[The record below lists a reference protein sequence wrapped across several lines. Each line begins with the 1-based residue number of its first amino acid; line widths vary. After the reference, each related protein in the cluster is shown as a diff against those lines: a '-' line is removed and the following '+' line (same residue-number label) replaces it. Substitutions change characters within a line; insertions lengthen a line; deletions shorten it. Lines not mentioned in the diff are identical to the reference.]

1 MTFWGREASLRVL
14 AITAGAANMY
24 CGSCLRDNVLA
35 AELRRQGHDVTLI
48 PIYTPT
54 RTDEPNVSEE
64 RVLYGGVNVYLQ
76 QVVPLFRRTPELVDR
91 IFDSKWVMKLL
102 SRLSVSTD
110 PAELGDLT
118 VSTLKGENGF
128 QRKEV
133 DKLTAWLIAQPRPD
147 VVVLPNSL
155 MIGLA
160 RPIARALQVPIA
172 CTLQGEDLFLDGLS
186 EAHRAQAIELIRDQV
201 QFVDGFMAVSDYY
214 AGFMANLLSIP
225 AEKMAMVPLGINFD
239 GYAPSTP
246 TDTPLKIGYFARI
259 APEKGLHN
267 LVEAYRMLRER
278 DDVPPTRLE
287 VAGYLGREHR
297 GYLAKLTA
305 AIARYGLADEFHYHG
320 VLDRRQKIEFL
331 QSLSL
336 VSVPTDYEE
345 PKGIFLLEAMA
356 AGVPVVQ
363 PRRGAFPELL
373 ERTGGGKLVEAGNS
387 GELAEAL
394 ACLVRDAGARREL
407 GRRAA
412 EGVRRHY
419 PVEMMARRSIAVF
432 EKLVEREP
440 LGPFGEVDGV
450 ATGVASI

>member
-1 MTFWGREASLRVL
+1 MRVL
-14 AITAGAANMY
+14 AITAGAANMI
-24 CGSCLRDNVLA
+24 CGSCLRDNALA
-35 AELRRQGHDVTLI
+35 AELRRQGHDVTLV

-76 QVVPLFRRTPELVDR
+76 QVFPLFRRTPEFVDR
-91 IFDSKWVMKLL
+91 VFDSKWVMKLL

-110 PAELGDLT
+110 PADLGDLT

-133 DKLTAWLIAQPRPD
+133 VKLTAWLSAQPRPD

-160 RPIARALQVPIA
+160 RPLARALQVPIA

-186 EAHRAQAIELIRDQV
+186 EAHRTEAIALIRDQV

-214 AGFMANLLSIP
+214 AEFMAKLLSIP

-239 GYAPSTP
+239 GYEPNTTP
-246 TDTPLKIGYFARI
+246 DTPLKIGYFARI

-267 LVEAYRMLRER
+267 LVEAYRILRER

-297 GYLAKLTA
+297 GYLKKLTA
-305 AIARYGLADEFHYHG
+305 DIARYGLRDEFHYHG
-320 VLDRRQKIEFL
+320 VLDRREKIDFL
-331 QSLSL
+331 QSLAL

-363 PRRGAFPELL
+363 PRRGAFAELL
-373 ERTGGGKLVEAGNS
+373 DRTGGGRLVEAGNP
-387 GELAEAL
+387 EDLAEAL
-394 ACLVRDAGARREL
+394 AGLVQNADERREL

-412 EGVRRHY
+412 EGVRRHHT
-419 PVEMMARRSIAVF
+419 VEIMARRSIEAF
-432 EKLVEREP
+432 QKLVDRQPVGHVSEQE
-440 LGPFGEVDGV
+440 GI
-450 ATGVASI
+450 ATGVASV

>member
-1 MTFWGREASLRVL
+1 MRVL

-24 CGSCLRDNVLA
+24 CGSCLRDNALA
-35 AELRRQGHDVTLI
+35 AELRRQGHDVTLV

-54 RTDEPNVSEE
+54 RIDEPNVSEE

-133 DKLTAWLIAQPRPD
+133 NKLTAWLTGKPRPD

-160 RPIARALQVPIA
+160 RPLAGALQVPIA

-186 EAHRAQAIELIRDQV
+186 EAHRAEAIELIRDQV

-214 AGFMANLLSIP
+214 AAFMANLLSIP

-239 GYAPSTP
+239 GYASSTTPSTSA
-246 TDTPLKIGYFARI
+246 DTPLKIGYFARI

-297 GYLAKLTA
+297 GYLRKLTA
-305 AIARYGLADEFHYHG
+305 EITRYGLAEEFHYHG
-320 VLDRRQKIEFL
+320 VLDRREKIEFL

-363 PRRGAFPELL
+363 PRHGAFPELL
-373 ERTGGGKLVEAGNS
+373 ERTGGGKLVEAGNNR
-387 GELAEAL
+387 ELAEAL
-394 ACLVRDAGARREL
+394 ASLLRDGGERREL

-412 EGVRRHY
+412 EGVRHHY
-419 PVEMMARRSIAVF
+419 PVEIMARRSIATF

-440 LGPFGEVDGV
+440 VGPVGEAEGV
-450 ATGVASI
+450 ATGVISI

>member
-1 MTFWGREASLRVL
+1 MRVL

-24 CGSCLRDNVLA
+24 CGSCLRDNALA
-35 AELRRQGHDVTLI
+35 AELRRQGHDVTLV
-48 PIYTPT
+48 PVYTPT

-76 QVVPLFRRTPELVDR
+76 QVVPLFRRTPEFVDR
-91 IFDSKWVMKLL
+91 VFDSKWVMKLL

-118 VSTLKGENGF
+118 VSTLKGESGF

-133 DKLTAWLIAQPRPD
+133 NKLTAWLTAQPRPD

-160 RPIARALQVPIA
+160 RPLARALQVPIA

-186 EAHRAQAIELIRDQV
+186 EAHRAEAINLIRDQV

-239 GYAPSTP
+239 GYAPSMPPSTS

-267 LVEAYRMLRER
+267 LVEAYRLLRER

-297 GYLAKLTA
+297 GYLAKLSA
-305 AIARYGLADEFHYHG
+305 EIARYGLADEFHYHG
-320 VLDRRQKIEFL
+320 VLDRREKIEFL

-345 PKGIFLLEAMA
+345 PKGIFVLEAMA

-373 ERTGGGKLVEAGNS
+373 GRTGGGKLVEAGNS

-394 ACLVRDAGARREL
+394 ASLVRDAGERREL

-412 EGVRRHY
+412 EGVRLHY
-419 PVEMMARRSIAVF
+419 PVEMMARRSIAAF
-432 EKLVEREP
+432 EKLVERERVVP
-440 LGPFGEVDGV
+440 VGKVEGV
-450 ATGVASI
+450 APGVTI

>member
-1 MTFWGREASLRVL
+1 MRIL

-24 CGSCLRDNVLA
+24 CGSCLRDNSLA
-35 AELRRQGHDVTLI
+35 AELRRQGHDITLV

-76 QVVPLFRRTPELVDR
+76 QVLPLFRRTPEYVDR

-110 PAELGDLT
+110 PADLGDLT

-133 DKLTAWLIAQPRPD
+133 AKLTAWLSAQPRPD

-160 RPIARALQVPIA
+160 RPLARALGVPIV
-172 CTLQGEDLFLDGLS
+172 CTLQGEDLFLDGLP
-186 EAHRAQAIELIRDQV
+186 EARRTEAIALIRDQV
-201 QFVDGFMAVSDYY
+201 QFVDRFIAISDYY
-214 AGFMANLLSIP
+214 AAFMTGLLSIP
-225 AEKMAMVPLGINFD
+225 SEKMVMVPLGINCD
-239 GYAPSTP
+239 GYDSAEPKQG
-246 TDTPLKIGYFARI
+246 PLRIGYFARV

-267 LVEAYRMLRER
+267 LVEAYRRLRER

-297 GYLAKLTA
+297 GYLQKVTA
-305 AIARYGLADEFHYHG
+305 DVERYGLADEFHYHG
-320 VLDRRQKIEFL
+320 VLDRRDKIAFL
-331 QSLSL
+331 QSLSIA
-336 VSVPTDYEE
+336 SVPTDYEE
-345 PKGIFLLEAMA
+345 PKGIFVLEAMA

-363 PRRGAFPELL
+363 TSRGAFPELL
-373 ERTGGGKLVEAGNS
+373 ERTGGGIIV
-387 GELAEAL
+387 
-394 ACLVRDAGARREL
+394 DAGDAARLADGLATLILDSERRCEL

-419 PVEMMARRSIAVF
+419 TVESMARRSITAF
-432 EKLVEREP
+432 EALVTGEP
-440 LGPFGEVDGV
+440 VGTLESV
-450 ATGVASI
+450 AAGAATI

>member
-1 MTFWGREASLRVL
+1 
-14 AITAGAANMY
+14 MY
-24 CGSCLRDNVLA
+24 CGSCLRDNALA
-35 AELRRQGHDVTLI
+35 AELRRQGHDVTLV
-48 PIYTPT
+48 PVYTPT

-64 RVLYGGVNVYLQ
+64 RVLYGGVNVYLE
-76 QVVPLFRRTPELVDR
+76 QVVPLFRRTPEFVDR
-91 IFDSKWVMKLL
+91 VFDSKWVMKLL

-118 VSTLKGENGF
+118 VSTLKGESGF

-133 DKLTAWLIAQPRPD
+133 NKLTAWLTAQPRPD

-160 RPIARALQVPIA
+160 RPLARALQVPIA

-186 EAHRAQAIELIRDQV
+186 EAHRAEAINLIRDQV

-239 GYAPSTP
+239 GYAPSTTP
-246 TDTPLKIGYFARI
+246 STSPDTPLKIGYFARI

-267 LVEAYRMLRER
+267 LVEAYRLLRER

-297 GYLAKLTA
+297 GYLAKLSA
-305 AIARYGLADEFHYHG
+305 EIARYGLADEFHYHG
-320 VLDRRQKIEFL
+320 VLDRREKIEFL

-336 VSVPTDYEE
+336 ASVPTDYEE
-345 PKGIFLLEAMA
+345 PKGIFVLEAMA

-363 PRRGAFPELL
+363 PRRGAFLELL
-373 ERTGGGKLVEAGNS
+373 GRTGGGKLVEAGNNR
-387 GELAEAL
+387 ELAEAL
-394 ACLVRDAGARREL
+394 ASLVRDAGERREL

-412 EGVRRHY
+412 EGVRLHY
-419 PVEMMARRSIAVF
+419 PVEMMARRSIAAF
-432 EKLVEREP
+432 EKLVERERV
-440 LGPFGEVDGV
+440 GPVGKVADV
-450 ATGVASI
+450 ATGVTI

>member
-1 MTFWGREASLRVL
+1 M
-14 AITAGAANMY
+14 
-24 CGSCLRDNVLA
+24 
-35 AELRRQGHDVTLI
+35 
-48 PIYTPT
+48 
-54 RTDEPNVSEE
+54 
-64 RVLYGGVNVYLQ
+64 NVYLQ

-214 AGFMANLLSIP
+214 ARFMANLLSIP

-320 VLDRRQKIEFL
+320 VLDRRQRSNFS
-331 QSLSL
+331 SLSRSSRFRRTTRSPRESFCSRQWL
-336 VSVPTDYEE
+336 PVFPSCSHD
-345 PKGIFLLEAMA
+345 A
-356 AGVPVVQ
+356 AH
-363 PRRGAFPELL
+363 FPELL

-440 LGPFGEVDGV
+440 LGPVGEVDGV

>member
-1 MTFWGREASLRVL
+1 MRVL

-24 CGSCLRDNVLA
+24 CGSCLRDNALA
-35 AELRRQGHDVTLI
+35 AELRRQGHDVTLV
-48 PIYTPT
+48 PVYTPT

-76 QVVPLFRRTPELVDR
+76 QVVPLFRRTPEFVDR
-91 IFDSKWVMKLL
+91 VFDSKWVMKLL

-118 VSTLKGENGF
+118 VSTLKGESGF

-133 DKLTAWLIAQPRPD
+133 NKLTAWLTAQPRPD

-160 RPIARALQVPIA
+160 RPLARALQVPIA

-186 EAHRAQAIELIRDQV
+186 EAHRAEAINLIRDQV

-246 TDTPLKIGYFARI
+246 PSTSPDTPLKIGYFARI

-267 LVEAYRMLRER
+267 LVEAYRLLRER

-297 GYLAKLTA
+297 GYLAKLSA
-305 AIARYGLADEFHYHG
+305 EIARYGLADEFHYHG
-320 VLDRRQKIEFL
+320 VLDRREKIEFL

-336 VSVPTDYEE
+336 ASVPTDYEE
-345 PKGIFLLEAMA
+345 PKGIFVLEAMA

-373 ERTGGGKLVEAGNS
+373 GRTGGGKLVEAGNNR
-387 GELAEAL
+387 ELAEAL
-394 ACLVRDAGARREL
+394 ASLVRDAGERRKL

-412 EGVRRHY
+412 EGVRLHY
-419 PVEMMARRSIAVF
+419 PVEMMARRSIAAF
-432 EKLVEREP
+432 EKLVERERV
-440 LGPFGEVDGV
+440 GPVGKVEGV
-450 ATGVASI
+450 ATGVTI

>member
-1 MTFWGREASLRVL
+1 MRVL

-24 CGSCLRDNVLA
+24 CGSCLRDNALA
-35 AELRRQGHDVTLI
+35 AELKRQGHDVTLV

-76 QVVPLFRRTPELVDR
+76 QVVPLFRRTPEFVDR

-133 DKLTAWLIAQPRPD
+133 EKLTAWLTAQPRPD

-160 RPIARALQVPIA
+160 RPLARALQVPIA

-186 EAHRAQAIELIRDQV
+186 EAHRAEALELIRDQV

-214 AGFMANLLSIP
+214 AEFMAKLLSIP
-225 AEKMAMVPLGINFD
+225 AHKMAMVPLGINFD
-239 GYAPSTP
+239 GYAPGKLP
-246 TDTPLKIGYFARI
+246 KLPAAPLKIGYLARI

-267 LVEAYRMLRER
+267 LVEAYRMLREG

-297 GYLAKLTA
+297 GYLKKLTA
-305 AIARYGLADEFHYHG
+305 EIARYGLADEFHYHG
-320 VLDRRQKIEFL
+320 VLDRREKIDFL
-331 QSLSL
+331 QSLAL

-373 ERTGGGKLVEAGNS
+373 DRTGGGKLVEAGNNR
-387 GELAEAL
+387 ELAEAL
-394 ACLVRDAGARREL
+394 ASLVRDADERREL

-412 EGVRRHY
+412 EGVRRHHA
-419 PVEMMARRSIAVF
+419 VEIMARRSIAVF
-432 EKLVEREP
+432 EQLVGREP
-440 LGPFGEVDGV
+440 VGPVNEKAGI
-450 ATGVASI
+450 ATGVASV

>member
-1 MTFWGREASLRVL
+1 M
-14 AITAGAANMY
+14 
-24 CGSCLRDNVLA
+24 
-35 AELRRQGHDVTLI
+35 
-48 PIYTPT
+48 
-54 RTDEPNVSEE
+54 
-64 RVLYGGVNVYLQ
+64 
-76 QVVPLFRRTPELVDR
+76 
-91 IFDSKWVMKLL
+91 
-102 SRLSVSTD
+102 
-110 PAELGDLT
+110 T
-118 VSTLKGENGF
+118 VSTLKGESGF

-133 DKLTAWLIAQPRPD
+133 NKLTAWLTAQPLPD

-160 RPIARALQVPIA
+160 RPLARALQVPIA

-186 EAHRAQAIELIRDQV
+186 EAHRAEAINLIRDQV

-225 AEKMAMVPLGINFD
+225 AEKMAMVPIGINFD
-239 GYAPSTP
+239 GYAPSTSP
-246 TDTPLKIGYFARI
+246 STSTDTPLKIGYFARI

-267 LVEAYRMLRER
+267 LVEAYRLLRER

-297 GYLAKLTA
+297 GYLAKLSA
-305 AIARYGLADEFHYHG
+305 EIARYGLADEFHYHG
-320 VLDRRQKIEFL
+320 VLDRREKIEFL

-345 PKGIFLLEAMA
+345 PKGIFVLEAMA

-373 ERTGGGKLVEAGNS
+373 GRTGGGKLVEAGNS

-394 ACLVRDAGARREL
+394 ASLVRDAGERREL

-412 EGVRRHY
+412 EGVRLHY
-419 PVEMMARRSIAVF
+419 PVEMMARRSIAAF
-432 EKLVEREP
+432 EKLVERERV
-440 LGPFGEVDGV
+440 GPVGKVEGV
-450 ATGVASI
+450 APGVTI